1 MDQNNMQGAID
12 EDGFDELD
20 PNGLI
25 GVIKIKDGLFICD
38 ELGAQVS
45 EILSTIPTSYETNDS
60 FSVLFTNFSPL
71 FPHHSDLCCLS
82 MNFANS
88 SPALSLCAFE

>member
-1 MDQNNMQGAID
+1 MENNMQGPGED
-12 EDGFDELD
+12 ENFDDLD

-45 EILSTIPTSYETNDS
+45 NLHSFKLGSLNNALLSN
-60 FSVLFTNFSPL
+60 
-71 FPHHSDLCCLS
+71 C
-82 MNFANS
+82 
-88 SPALSLCAFE
+88 

>member
-1 MDQNNMQGAID
+1 MDQNLHGNGPSNGLDDAD
-12 EDGFDELD
+12 LDELD

-45 EILSTIPTSYETNDS
+45 LC
-60 FSVLFTNFSPL
+60 
-71 FPHHSDLCCLS
+71 HS
-82 MNFANS
+82 
-88 SPALSLCAFE
+88 LSLFVALRCF

>member
-12 EDGFDELD
+12 DDNFDEID
-20 PNGLI
+20 QNGLI

-45 EILSTIPTSYETNDS
+45 ATPHFSY
-60 FSVLFTNFSPL
+60 F
-71 FPHHSDLCCLS
+71 
-82 MNFANS
+82 
-88 SPALSLCAFE
+88 